1 MDAPRPVRAPAL
13 LTPVVDDA
21 GRYVLRWSDWSFEVD
36 PSVGGRVVAFRVG
49 GQNLLVGPEL
59 DPGNYGSTFW
69 TSPQSAWAWPPV
81 AEIDHAPYAP
91 SIEGDAIVLRGPQS
105 PLLGVSVE
113 KRFTADGK
121 RNAIVSEFRVR
132 NVGSMP
138 VVLAPWQISRVPSG
152 GLSFFPTG
160 DGAFA
165 PSNLAVRQA
174 GGITWYAFDAAAVTD
189 HQKLFADGR
198 EGWLA
203 HIAGDALFVKRF
215 VPVPRVRQAPGE
227 AQIEIYA
234 TPAHTYVEIEAQG
247 SYDEIAPGETL
258 TWQVTWLARRLP
270 PGVAAAVGDPA
281 LADFVRTLV
290 AADARAAD

>member
-1 MDAPRPVRAPAL
+1 MDAPPSTRAAVSV
-13 LTPVVDDA
+13 TPVVEA
-21 GRYVLRWSDWSFEVD
+21 GRYGLRWGDWAFEVD
-36 PSVGGRVVAFRVG
+36 PAVGGRVVAYRLG
-49 GQNLLVGPEL
+49 GQNLLVGPER

-69 TSPQSAWAWPPV
+69 TGPQSAWGWPPV
-81 AEIDHAPYAP
+81 AEIDHAPYAA
-91 SIEGDAIVLRGPQS
+91 SIEGTAIVLRGPTS

-113 KRFTADGK
+113 KRFTADQK
-121 RNAIVSEFRVR
+121 RNAIRSEFRIR
-132 NVGSMP
+132 NVGSTA

-165 PSNLAVRQA
+165 PSNLAVQQA
-174 GGITWYAFDAAAVTD
+174 GGITWYAFDAASVTD

-203 HIAGDALFVKRF
+203 HVAGDALFVKRF
-215 VPVPRVRQAPGE
+215 APVPRARQAPGE

-247 SYDEIAPGETL
+247 SYDEIPPGETL
-258 TWQVTWLARRLP
+258 TWEVTWLARRLP
-270 PGVAAAVGDPA
+270 AGVTAAVGDPA

-290 AADARAAD
+290 AADARATE